1 MQATGKTYNFSDS
14 LSRIDEILNSSDNNY
29 EERKDIPSRSQL
41 TFTNGFYVDC
51 TAIFI
56 DMCDSSSLP
65 NKHTRPVVAKL
76 YRCFISELVAL
87 LNGCDI
93 CREVNIHGDC
103 VWGVFNTPYQTDI
116 NECIALAAK
125 ANSLINNLN
134 IKLSKKGY
142 STIAIKI
149 GIDYGRALMIKAGH
163 KGSTINDV
171 VWMGDVVNSAC
182 HLANEDRS
190 NKSTLIS
197 NIIYKNLND
206 HNKSLFQ
213 QNYIIDCYE
222 GNIVWSKYEPK

>member
-29 EERKDIPSRSQL
+29 EERNDIPPRSQL

-65 NKHTRPVVAKL
+65 NKHTRPVIAKL

-103 VWGVFNTPYQTDI
+103 VWGVFNTQYQNDI
-116 NECIALAAK
+116 NECISLAAK
-125 ANSLINNLN
+125 ANSLVNNLN
-134 IKLSKKGY
+134 IKLDNKGY

-171 VWMGDVVNSAC
+171 IWMGDVVNSAC

-190 NKSTLIS
+190 YKSTLIS
-197 NIIYKNLND
+197 NTIYGNLND
-206 HNKSLFQ
+206 HNKNLFNK
-213 QNYIIDCYE
+213 NYVLDCYE
-222 GNIVWSKYEPK
+222 GNIIWSPYEPK

>member
-29 EERKDIPSRSQL
+29 EERNDIPPRSQL

-65 NKHTRPVVAKL
+65 NKHTRPVIAKL

-103 VWGVFNTPYQTDI
+103 VWGVFNTPYQNDI
-116 NECIALAAK
+116 
-125 ANSLINNLN
+125 
-134 IKLSKKGY
+134 
-142 STIAIKI
+142 
-149 GIDYGRALMIKAGH
+149 
-163 KGSTINDV
+163 
-171 VWMGDVVNSAC
+171 
-182 HLANEDRS
+182 NEDRS
-190 NKSTLIS
+190 YKSTLIS
-197 NIIYKNLND
+197 NTIYGNLND
-206 HNKSLFQ
+206 HNKNLFNK
-213 QNYIIDCYE
+213 NYVLDCYE
-222 GNIVWSKYEPK
+222 GNIIWSQLWRIIHH